1 MTSSWSTCCR
11 WSRSSRGFDELP
23 EHIPGRP
30 DYRVLSSAGLLAR
43 AVAVVGQLNPDD
55 TIELVSIRIDL

>member
-1 MTSSWSTCCR
+1 
-11 WSRSSRGFDELP
+11 
-23 EHIPGRP
+23 
-30 DYRVLSSAGLLAR
+30 VLSSAGLLAR